1 MSSKLDKFRTT
12 VIQPSY
18 VGPFLGSDMRCEIA
32 YVPPPEDPLSE
43 KVGAWLGGGSRG
55 EAPPAVEGLTA
66 ADHSFL
72 TALPRRSGF
81 HATLK
86 PPFTLEDS
94 HSVFELERRLAE
106 FATQLREPMPLTLQ
120 IALIDSFFA
129 FVPTHPVPDV
139 ARLAAEIVVQFDGF
153 RRPMSQEDLDRRS
166 AARYSPTQLANLAKW
181 GSPFVFDQF
190 HFHMTLTGP
199 VDRNEREHVALV
211 LNRYFGV
218 APFTVALDRIVL
230 SVQDD
235 THEPFR
241 IHSAHPFQLVEQK
254 LAS

>member
-1 MSSKLDKFRTT
+1 
-12 VIQPSY
+12 
-18 VGPFLGSDMRCEIA
+18 MRCEIA

-43 KVGAWLGGGSRG
+43 RVGAWLGGGSRG
-55 EAPPAVEGLTA
+55 EAPPVIEGLTP

-86 PPFTLEDS
+86 PPFALEDG

-106 FATQLREPMPLTLQ
+106 FAVQRREPILLTLE
-120 IALIDSFFA
+120 IARVDSFFA
-129 FVPTHPVPDV
+129 FVPTHPIPEI

-153 RRPMSQEDLDRRS
+153 RRPMSPEELDRRS
-166 AARYSPTQLANLAKW
+166 AARYSPTQLANLVKW

-199 VDRNEREHVALV
+199 VDRNERDHVALV
-211 LNRYFGV
+211 LNRHFGV

-235 THEPFR
+235 AYEPFR
-241 IHSAHPFQLVEQK
+241 IHSAHPFGPVEHK